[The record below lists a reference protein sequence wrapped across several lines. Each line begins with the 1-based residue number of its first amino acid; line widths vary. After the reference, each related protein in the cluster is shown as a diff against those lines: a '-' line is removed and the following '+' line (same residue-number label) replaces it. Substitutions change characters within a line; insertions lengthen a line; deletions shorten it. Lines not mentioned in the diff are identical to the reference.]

1 MALLQK
7 AYLGATPLFADK
19 PWFYQNEILAASWN
33 TGSVTPTAS
42 ATPHTKGSWSQ
53 VIASTSNVTTLIRFF
68 IAGVNV
74 STADSATLLD
84 IGVGASGSE
93 TVIVPNLA
101 IGGSAG
107 SFYSIPVEI
116 PSGSRIAARIQ
127 GVRASQTAAM
137 SARDFF
143 AFNAGDTASIG
154 TTVDVLGTD
163 TATSTGTAMS
173 GSSGTWVEIED
184 STTKDYIGF
193 AIAPSASDT
202 DTAAQGDATYE
213 IGVGPAGSEVAFGYI
228 HFAFG
233 ATENFSL
240 AANRS
245 PNLFGREVPTG
256 SRLAIR
262 HNIAA
267 NPGKY
272 DACIIAVPKV

>member
-33 TGSVTPTAS
+33 TGSVTLTAS

-53 VIASTSNVTTLIRFF
+53 IIASTSNVTTLIRFF
-68 IAGVNV
+68 LSGVSV

-127 GVRASQTAAM
+127 GVRASQTATI

-143 AFNAGDTASIG
+143 ALNAGDTASIG
-154 TTVDVLGTD
+154 TTADVLGTD

-193 AIAPSASDT
+193 AIAPSVSDT
-202 DTAAQGDATYE
+202 DTTAFGDAAYE
-213 IGVGPAGSEVAFGYI
+213 IGVGAAGSEVAFGYI
-228 HFAFG
+228 QFAFG
-233 ATENFSL
+233 ATESFSL
-240 AANRS
+240 ASSRS

-262 HNIAA
+262 HNISA
-267 NPGKY
+267 NPSKY

>member
-19 PWFYQNEILAASWN
+19 PWFYQSEILAASWN
-33 TGSVTPTAS
+33 TGSVTLTAS

-53 VIASTSNVTTLIRFF
+53 IIASTSNGTTLIRFF
-68 IAGVNV
+68 IAGVSV

-93 TVIVPNLA
+93 TVIVPNMA

-127 GVRASQTAAM
+127 GVRASQTATM
-137 SARDFF
+137 GAREFF
-143 AFNAGDTASIG
+143 ALNAGDTASIG

-184 STTKDYIGF
+184 STTKNYIGF
-193 AIAPSASDT
+193 AIAPSTSDT
-202 DTAAQGDATYE
+202 DTAAQGDAAYE
-213 IGVGPAGSEVAFGYI
+213 IGVGAAGSEVAFGYI
-228 HFAFG
+228 QFAFG

>member
-19 PWFYQNEILAASWN
+19 PWFYQNQILAASWS
-33 TGSVTPTAS
+33 TGTVTLTAS
-42 ATPHTKGSWSQ
+42 ATAHTKGSWSQ
-53 VIASTSNVTTLIRFF
+53 IIASTSNVGTLLRFF
-68 IAGVNV
+68 VSGVNV

-116 PSGSRIAARIQ
+116 PSGSRIAARVQ
-127 GVRASQTAAM
+127 GVRSSQTATI
-137 SARDFF
+137 SARQFF
-143 AFNAGDTASIG
+143 VFNAGDTASLG

-193 AIAPSASDT
+193 AIAPSVSDT
-202 DTAAQGDATYE
+202 DTASQGDATYE
-213 IGVGPAGSEVAFGYI
+213 IGVGAAGSEVAFGYI

-240 AANRS
+240 AADRS

-267 NPGKY
+267 NPSKY
-272 DACIIAVPKV
+272 DACIIAIPKV

>member
-33 TGSVTPTAS
+33 TGSVTLTAS
-42 ATPHTKGSWSQ
+42 ATAHTKGSWSQ
-53 VIASTSNVTTLIRFF
+53 IIASTSNVGTLLRF
-68 IAGVNV
+68 IVSGVNV

-127 GVRASQTAAM
+127 GVRSSQTATI
-137 SARDFF
+137 SARQFF
-143 AFNAGDTASIG
+143 VFNAGDTAALG

-184 STTKDYIGF
+184 STTKNYIGF
-193 AIAPSASDT
+193 SIAPSTSDT
-202 DTAAQGDATYE
+202 DTASQSDATYE
-213 IGVGPAGSEVAFGYI
+213 IGVGAAGSEVAFGYI
-228 HFAFG
+228 HFGYG

-240 AANRS
+240 AADRS

-267 NPGKY
+267 NPSKY